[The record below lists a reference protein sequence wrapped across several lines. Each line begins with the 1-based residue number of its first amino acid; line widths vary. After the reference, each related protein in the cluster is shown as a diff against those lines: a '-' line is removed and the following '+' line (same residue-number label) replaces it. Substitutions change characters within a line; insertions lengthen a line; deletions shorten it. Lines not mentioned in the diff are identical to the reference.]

1 MWGAI
6 IRFIGAN
13 LTGLA
18 VGYSVRDVAGAVT
31 GADNA
36 EEKKQDE
43 SWLSKTIRNITG
55 LPGWIA
61 PVVGLA
67 LLVFLAFRFG
77 LIRRK

>member
-6 IRFIGAN
+6 IRFFASN

-18 VGYSVRDVAGAVT
+18 VGYSVRDIAGAVS

-36 EEKKQDE
+36 AEKKEDE

-55 LPGWIA
+55 LSGWIA
-61 PVVGLA
+61 PAVGLA
-67 LLVFLAFRFG
+67 LLVFLALRLG